1 MKWVTDITGRFL
13 RRPHYLPD
21 ELDAECEYI
30 ISSFLKDRHGRIEF
44 PIRTDDLTVL
54 IERDV
59 ADLDIYADLLEE
71 GNETEGET
79 EFFKNEKP
87 SVKIS
92 KALSED
98 PRMENR
104 FRTTLT
110 HEYGH
115 VKFHGFLFSVEEAP
129 SLFETK
135 SAAQSK
141 KCKRENIVG
150 ARSVDWMEWQAGFAC
165 GALLMPGSAF
175 NSEIQGFREEK
186 RIASGLIS
194 ESSED
199 GHGLIVRVSRAFQV
213 SRDAARVRLLQRNVL
228 SAAAALVWKYFSRK
242 RNSVTRRN
250 SAIIL
255 FRLEKGECDGSEGGQ
270 AFSLD
275 GNNDKTGT
283 ALAFSSVWSETDGR
297 ATILCS
303 RHFTLTYRWS

>member
-1 MKWVTDITGRFL
+1 MTGAIRQGSSSSNSSRESWVSIKIIFVSRPARFRNRRSGPLPQLTRIKSLQPSGSSAKKSGRVDIERMKWVTDITGRFL

-115 VKFHGFLFSVEEAP
+115 VKFHAFLFATEEAP
-129 SLFETK
+129 SLF
-135 SAAQSK
+135 
-141 KCKRENIVG
+141 
-150 ARSVDWMEWQAGFAC
+150 
-165 GALLMPGSAF
+165 
-175 NSEIQGFREEK
+175 
-186 RIASGLIS
+186 
-194 ESSED
+194 
-199 GHGLIVRVSRAFQV
+199 
-213 SRDAARVRLLQRNVL
+213 
-228 SAAAALVWKYFSRK
+228 
-242 RNSVTRRN
+242 
-250 SAIIL
+250 
-255 FRLEKGECDGSEGGQ
+255 
-270 AFSLD
+270 
-275 GNNDKTGT
+275 
-283 ALAFSSVWSETDGR
+283 
-297 ATILCS
+297 
-303 RHFTLTYRWS
+303 

>member
-115 VKFHGFLFSVEEAP
+115 VKFHAFLFATEEAP

-135 SAAQSK
+135 STVQSK

-150 ARSVDWMEWQAGFAC
+150 ARVVDWMEWQAGFAC
-165 GALLMPGSAF
+165 GALLMPATAF
-175 NSEIQGFREEK
+175 NREIQVFRHEN
-186 RIASGLIS
+186 RIFPGLIS
-194 ESSED
+194 ESSSE
-199 GHGLIVRVSRAFQV
+199 GNELIVRVAMAFQV
-213 SRDAARVRLLQRNVL
+213 SRDAARVRLVQKNVL
-228 SAAAALVWKYFSRK
+228 AAGSLISQK
-242 RNSVTRRN
+242 
-250 SAIIL
+250 L
-255 FRLEKGECDGSEGGQ
+255 FE
-270 AFSLD
+270 
-275 GNNDKTGT
+275 N
-283 ALAFSSVWSETDGR
+283 
-297 ATILCS
+297 
-303 RHFTLTYRWS
+303 H